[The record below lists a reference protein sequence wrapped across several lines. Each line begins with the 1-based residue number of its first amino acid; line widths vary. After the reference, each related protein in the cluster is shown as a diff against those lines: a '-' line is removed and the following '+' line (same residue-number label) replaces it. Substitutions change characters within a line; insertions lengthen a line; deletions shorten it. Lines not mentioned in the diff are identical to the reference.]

1 MPKKSRQ
8 TSRHR
13 AGYCLFCNTA
23 ATSHEH
29 LWSDWM
35 GKFFPDG
42 FKYYENLTQRRRS
55 NSSENGPA
63 NQRDGGPWTK
73 TFKAVCERCN
83 HGWMSE
89 IEESVKPLLMNLALG
104 RNISLASGDQKDLT
118 RWIALKMMVSEFCDL
133 GRNRTEVFDVQDYR
147 GIRKEDWNVPSRFKS
162 WIIRSSEVSYW
173 GTQYMRV
180 SRSLGRTGLDEPT
193 SSRCNAA
200 VGMWGIGELLIVWA
214 RAPFEDRKYTFEP
227 SPLTG
232 CQLWPVMYEQIDWPP
247 VEYFTGQDHLASAIR
262 TRRWDLEHCDQ
273 AAEEAAALIDSPDW
287 MPEYSM
293 ASTTDKFVVGTPAVH
308 LIRPLI

>member
-8 TSRHR
+8 ALRHR
-13 AGYCLFCNTA
+13 AGYCLFCNAA

-35 GKFFPDG
+35 RKFFPNG
-42 FKYYENLTQRRRS
+42 FKYSENLAQRGRS
-55 NSSENGPA
+55 NFAETGPVK
-63 NQRDGGPWTK
+63 QSDGGPWTK
-73 TFKAVCERCN
+73 TFKAVCGTCN

-89 IEESVKPLLMNLALG
+89 IEEGVKPLLMNLALG
-104 RNISLASGDQKDLT
+104 RNISLALGDQQDLT

-133 GRNRTEVFDVQDYR
+133 GRNRTEVFNTQDYH
-147 GIRKEDWNVPSRFKS
+147 GIRNDNWNIPPGFKA
-162 WIIRSSEVSYW
+162 WIIRSAEIACW
-173 GTQYMRV
+173 GAQYMRV
-180 SRSLGRTGLDEPT
+180 SRSLGRTGLDEPA

-227 SPLTG
+227 SPFTG
-232 CQLWPVMYEQIDWPP
+232 CQLWPVMYEKINWPP
-247 VEYFTGQDHLASAIR
+247 VVHFTGQDHLASAIQSR
-262 TRRWDLEHCDQ
+262 KWDLEHCDQ

-287 MPEYSM
+287 MPEYSIT
-293 ASTTDKFVVGTPAVH
+293 STTDKFVVGTPA
-308 LIRPLI
+308 IYFIPPLI